1 MTGQHGIEI
10 ANLPEA
16 DLLEHSSTLPREQ
29 QARLRELREFLDAE
43 IRPHTAQHWT
53 RDEFAP
59 ELAAKCGEFGLG
71 DLRGPDTDAVFRGF
85 VSAELARADISM
97 SVYLALHSDLV
108 MATIDELGSE
118 EQKQQWLPGMRRM
131 EYTGCFALTE
141 PDHGSDVAGGIAT
154 TARLEGEEW
163 VLNGAKRWIG
173 NATIARIAIVWARDE
188 ADGQVKGFIV
198 ETDTPG
204 FTATKIEHKIAVK
217 IVQNADIA
225 LEEVRIPRGHHLP
238 GARSFKDTNVILEQS
253 RAGLAWQSVGA
264 QMAIFEVARRYAVER
279 QQFGRPLAAFQLTQ
293 DHLVRIAANTAASI
307 GLAHRTSVLRE
318 QGRMSMSQA
327 ALAKLKTSEMA
338 RESAALGRQLMGGNG
353 ILADREMGKI
363 FSDVEA
369 IFTYEGAHEVN
380 TLIVGRAL
388 TGVSAFV

>member
-1 MTGQHGIEI
+1 MTQQHIDI
-10 ANLPEA
+10 ADLPEA
-16 DLLEHSSTLPREQ
+16 DLLDHRSALPPEQ
-29 QARLRELREFLDAE
+29 QQRLRELREFLDTQ
-43 IRPHTAQHWT
+43 IRPHTAEHWS

-59 ELAAKCGEFGLG
+59 ELAARCGEFGLG
-71 DLRGPDTDAVFRGF
+71 DLRSPDTDPVLRGF
-85 VSAELARADISM
+85 VAAELARADISM

-131 EYTGCFALTE
+131 EFTGCFALTE
-141 PDHGSDVAGGIAT
+141 PEHGSDVAGGTTT
-154 TARLEGEEW
+154 TARREGDQW

-173 NATIARIAIVWARDE
+173 NGTIARIAIVWAKDE

-204 FTATKIEHKIAVK
+204 FTATKIEHKIAVR
-217 IVQNADIA
+217 IVQNADIT
-225 LEEVRIPRGHHLP
+225 LEDVRIPAQNHLP
-238 GARSFKDTNVILEQS
+238 RTRSFRDTNVILEQS
-253 RAGLAWQSVGA
+253 RAGLAWQAVGA
-264 QMAIFEVARRYAVER
+264 QMAVFDVARRYALER
-279 QQFGRPLAAFQLTQ
+279 QQFGRPLAGFQLMQ
-293 DHLVRIAANTAASI
+293 DHLVRIAANTTASI
-307 GLAHRTSVLRE
+307 GIAHRMSVLRA
-318 QGRMSMSQA
+318 QGTATMGQA
-327 ALAKLKTSEMA
+327 ALAKLSASRMA

-369 IFTYEGAHEVN
+369 IFTYEGTAEVN
-380 TLIVGRAL
+380 TLIAGRAL

>member
-1 MTGQHGIEI
+1 MTQQHIDI
-10 ANLPEA
+10 ADLPEA
-16 DLLEHSSTLPREQ
+16 DLLDHRSALPPEQ
-29 QARLRELREFLDAE
+29 QQRLRELREFLDTQ
-43 IRPHTAQHWT
+43 IRPHTAEHWS

-71 DLRGPDTDAVFRGF
+71 DLRSPDTDSVFRGF
-85 VSAELARADISM
+85 VAAELARADISI

-108 MATIDELGSE
+108 MATLDELGSE
-118 EQKQQWLPGMRRM
+118 EQKQQWLPPMRRM
-131 EYTGCFALTE
+131 EFTGCFALTE
-141 PDHGSDVAGGIAT
+141 PDHGSDVAGGLAT
-154 TARLEGEEW
+154 TARRDGDHW
-163 VLNGAKRWIG
+163 VLNGTKRWIG
-173 NATIARIAIVWARDE
+173 NGTIARIAIVWARDE

-217 IVQNADIA
+217 IVQNADIT
-225 LEEVRIPRGHHLP
+225 LEDVRIPASNHLP
-238 GARSFKDTNVILEQS
+238 GTASFKDTNVILEQS

-264 QMAIFEVARRYAVER
+264 QMAIFDVARRYALER
-279 QQFGRPLAAFQLTQ
+279 QQFGRPLASFQLTQ
-293 DHLVRIAANTAASI
+293 DHLVRIAANTTASTGI
-307 GLAHRTSVLRE
+307 AHR
-318 QGRMSMSQA
+318 MSQLRAQGTATMGQA
-327 ALAKLKTSEMA
+327 AMAKLKTSQMA

-369 IFTYEGAHEVN
+369 IFTYEGTAEVN

>member
-1 MTGQHGIEI
+1 MSAEHIDI
-10 ANLPEA
+10 ADLPEA
-16 DLLEHSSTLPREQ
+16 DLLDHRSALPQDQ
-29 QARLRELREFLDAE
+29 QRRLRELREFLDAE
-43 IRPHTAQHWT
+43 IRPHTAEHWS

-71 DLRGPDTDAVFRGF
+71 DLRSPDTDSVFRGF
-85 VSAELARADISM
+85 VAAELARADISI

-108 MATIDELGSE
+108 MATLDELGSE
-118 EQKQQWLPGMRRM
+118 EQKQQWLPPMRRM
-131 EYTGCFALTE
+131 EFTGCFALTE
-141 PDHGSDVAGGIAT
+141 PDHGSDVAGGLAT
-154 TARLEGEEW
+154 TARRDGDHW
-163 VLNGAKRWIG
+163 VLNGTKRWIG
-173 NATIARIAIVWARDE
+173 NGTIARIAIVWARDE

-217 IVQNADIA
+217 IVQNADIT
-225 LEEVRIPRGHHLP
+225 LEDVRIPASNHLP
-238 GARSFKDTNVILEQS
+238 GTASFKDTNVILEQS

-264 QMAIFEVARRYAVER
+264 QMAIFDVARRYALER
-279 QQFGRPLAAFQLTQ
+279 QQFGRPLAGFQLTQ
-293 DHLVRIAANTAASI
+293 DHLVRIAANTTASVGI
-307 GLAHRTSVLRE
+307 AHR
-318 QGRMSMSQA
+318 MSQLRAQGTATMGQA
-327 ALAKLKTSEMA
+327 AMAKLKTSQMA

-353 ILADREMGKI
+353 ILVDREMGKI

-369 IFTYEGAHEVN
+369 IFTYEGTAEVN

>member
-1 MTGQHGIEI
+1 MSAEHIDI
-10 ANLPEA
+10 ADLPEA
-16 DLLEHSSTLPREQ
+16 DLLDHRSALPQDQ
-29 QARLRELREFLDAE
+29 QRRLRELREFLDAE
-43 IRPHTAQHWT
+43 IRPHTAEHWS

-71 DLRGPDTDAVFRGF
+71 DLRSPDTDSVFRGF
-85 VSAELARADISM
+85 VAAELARADISI

-108 MATIDELGSE
+108 MATLDELGSE
-118 EQKQQWLPGMRRM
+118 EQKQQWLPPMRRM
-131 EYTGCFALTE
+131 EFTGCFALTE
-141 PDHGSDVAGGIAT
+141 PDHGSDVAGGLAT
-154 TARLEGEEW
+154 TARRDGDHW
-163 VLNGAKRWIG
+163 VLNGTKRWIG
-173 NATIARIAIVWARDE
+173 NGTIARIAIVWARDE

-217 IVQNADIA
+217 IVQNADIT
-225 LEEVRIPRGHHLP
+225 LEDVRIPASNHLP
-238 GARSFKDTNVILEQS
+238 GTSAFRDTNVILEQS

-264 QMAIFEVARRYAVER
+264 QMAIFDVARRYALER
-279 QQFGRPLAAFQLTQ
+279 RQFGRPLAGFQLTQ
-293 DHLVRIAANTAASI
+293 DHLVRIAANTTASVGI
-307 GLAHRTSVLRE
+307 AHR
-318 QGRMSMSQA
+318 MSQLRAQGTATMGQA
-327 ALAKLKTSEMA
+327 AIAKLKTSQMA

-353 ILADREMGKI
+353 ILVDREMGKI

-369 IFTYEGAHEVN
+369 IFTYEGTAEVN

>member
-1 MTGQHGIEI
+1 MSAEHIDI
-10 ANLPEA
+10 ADLPEA
-16 DLLEHSSTLPREQ
+16 DLLDHRSALPQDQ
-29 QARLRELREFLDAE
+29 QRRLRELREFLDAE
-43 IRPHTAQHWT
+43 IRPHTAEHWS

-71 DLRGPDTDAVFRGF
+71 DLRSPDTDSVFRGF
-85 VSAELARADISM
+85 VAAELARADISI

-108 MATIDELGSE
+108 MATLDELGSE
-118 EQKQQWLPGMRRM
+118 EQKQQWLPPMRRM
-131 EYTGCFALTE
+131 EFTGCFALTE
-141 PDHGSDVAGGIAT
+141 PDHGSDVAGGLAT
-154 TARLEGEEW
+154 TARRDGDHW
-163 VLNGAKRWIG
+163 VLNGTKRWIG
-173 NATIARIAIVWARDE
+173 NGTIARIAIVWARDE

-217 IVQNADIA
+217 IVQNADIT
-225 LEEVRIPRGHHLP
+225 LEDVRIPASNHLP
-238 GARSFKDTNVILEQS
+238 GTASFKDTNVILEQS

-264 QMAIFEVARRYAVER
+264 QMAIFDVARRYALER
-279 QQFGRPLAAFQLTQ
+279 QQFGRPLAGFQLTQ
-293 DHLVRIAANTAASI
+293 DHLVRIAANTTASTGI
-307 GLAHRTSVLRE
+307 AHR
-318 QGRMSMSQA
+318 MSQLRAQGQATMGQA
-327 ALAKLKTSEMA
+327 AMAKLKTSQMA

-369 IFTYEGAHEVN
+369 IFTYEGTAEVN

>member
-1 MTGQHGIEI
+1 MSAEHIDI
-10 ANLPEA
+10 ADLPEA
-16 DLLEHSSTLPREQ
+16 DLLDHRSALPQDQ
-29 QARLRELREFLDAE
+29 QRRLRELREFLDAE
-43 IRPHTAQHWT
+43 IRPHTAEHWS
-53 RDEFAP
+53 RDEFAS

-71 DLRGPDTDAVFRGF
+71 DLRSPDTDSVFRGF
-85 VSAELARADISM
+85 VAAELARADISI

-108 MATIDELGSE
+108 MATLDELGSE
-118 EQKQQWLPGMRRM
+118 EQKQQWLPPMRRM
-131 EYTGCFALTE
+131 EFTGCFALTE
-141 PDHGSDVAGGIAT
+141 PDHGSDVAGGLAT
-154 TARLEGEEW
+154 TARRDGDHW
-163 VLNGAKRWIG
+163 VLNGTKRWIG
-173 NATIARIAIVWARDE
+173 NGTIARIAIVWARDE

-217 IVQNADIA
+217 IVQNADIT
-225 LEEVRIPRGHHLP
+225 LEDVRIPASNHLP
-238 GARSFKDTNVILEQS
+238 GTASFKDTNVILEQS

-264 QMAIFEVARRYAVER
+264 QMAIFDVARRYALER
-279 QQFGRPLAAFQLTQ
+279 QQFGRPLASFQLTQ
-293 DHLVRIAANTAASI
+293 DHLVRIAANTTASTGI
-307 GLAHRTSVLRE
+307 AHR
-318 QGRMSMSQA
+318 MSQLRAQGQATMGQA
-327 ALAKLKTSEMA
+327 AMAKLKTSQMA

-369 IFTYEGAHEVN
+369 IFTYEGTAEVN

>member
-1 MTGQHGIEI
+1 MSAEHIDI
-10 ANLPEA
+10 ADLPEA
-16 DLLEHSSTLPREQ
+16 DLLDHRSALPQDQ
-29 QARLRELREFLDAE
+29 QRRLRELREFLDAE
-43 IRPHTAQHWT
+43 IRPHTAEHWS

-71 DLRGPDTDAVFRGF
+71 DLRSPDTDSVFRGF
-85 VSAELARADISM
+85 VAAELARADISI

-108 MATIDELGSE
+108 MATLDELGSE
-118 EQKQQWLPGMRRM
+118 EQKQQWLPPMRRM
-131 EYTGCFALTE
+131 EFTGCFALTE
-141 PDHGSDVAGGIAT
+141 PDHGSDVAGGLAT
-154 TARLEGEEW
+154 TARRDGDHW
-163 VLNGAKRWIG
+163 VLNGTKRWIG
-173 NATIARIAIVWARDE
+173 NGTIARIAIVWARDE

-217 IVQNADIA
+217 IVQNADIT
-225 LEEVRIPRGHHLP
+225 LEDVRIPASNHLP
-238 GARSFKDTNVILEQS
+238 GTSAFRDTNVILEQS

-264 QMAIFEVARRYAVER
+264 QMAIFDVARRYALER
-279 QQFGRPLAAFQLTQ
+279 RQFGRPLAGFQLTQ
-293 DHLVRIAANTAASI
+293 DHLVRIAANTTASVGI
-307 GLAHRTSVLRE
+307 AHR
-318 QGRMSMSQA
+318 MSQLRAQGQATMGQA
-327 ALAKLKTSEMA
+327 AMAKLKTSQMA

-369 IFTYEGAHEVN
+369 IFTYEGTAEVN

>member
-1 MTGQHGIEI
+1 MSAEHIDI
-10 ANLPEA
+10 ADLPEA
-16 DLLEHSSTLPREQ
+16 DLLDHRSALPQDQ
-29 QARLRELREFLDAE
+29 QRRLRELREFLDAE
-43 IRPHTAQHWT
+43 IRPHTAEHWS

-71 DLRGPDTDAVFRGF
+71 DLRSPDTDSVFRGF
-85 VSAELARADISM
+85 VAAELARADISI

-108 MATIDELGSE
+108 MTTLDELGSE
-118 EQKQQWLPGMRRM
+118 EQKQQWLPPMRRM
-131 EYTGCFALTE
+131 EFTGCFALTE
-141 PDHGSDVAGGIAT
+141 PDHGSDVAGGLAT
-154 TARLEGEEW
+154 TARRDGDHW
-163 VLNGAKRWIG
+163 VLNGTKRWIG
-173 NATIARIAIVWARDE
+173 NGTIARIAIVWARDE

-217 IVQNADIA
+217 IVQNADIT
-225 LEEVRIPRGHHLP
+225 LEDVRIPASNHLP
-238 GARSFKDTNVILEQS
+238 GTASFKDTNVILEQS

-264 QMAIFEVARRYAVER
+264 QMAIFDVARRYALER
-279 QQFGRPLAAFQLTQ
+279 QQFGRPLASFQLTQ
-293 DHLVRIAANTAASI
+293 DHLVRIAANTTASTGI
-307 GLAHRTSVLRE
+307 AHR
-318 QGRMSMSQA
+318 MSQLRAQGQATMGQA
-327 ALAKLKTSEMA
+327 AMAKLKTSQMA

-369 IFTYEGAHEVN
+369 IFTYEGTAEVN

>member
-1 MTGQHGIEI
+1 MSAEHIDT
-10 ANLPEA
+10 ADLPEA
-16 DLLEHSSTLPREQ
+16 DLLDHRSALPQDQ
-29 QARLRELREFLDAE
+29 QRGLRELREFLDAE
-43 IRPHTAQHWT
+43 IRPHTAEHWS

-71 DLRGPDTDAVFRGF
+71 DLRSPDTDSVFRGF
-85 VSAELARADISM
+85 VAAELARADISI

-108 MATIDELGSE
+108 MATLDELGSE
-118 EQKQQWLPGMRRM
+118 EQKQQWLPPMRRM
-131 EYTGCFALTE
+131 EFTGCFALTE
-141 PDHGSDVAGGIAT
+141 PDHGSDVAGGLAT
-154 TARLEGEEW
+154 TARRDGDHW
-163 VLNGAKRWIG
+163 VLNGTKRWIG
-173 NATIARIAIVWARDE
+173 NGTIARIAIVWARDE

-217 IVQNADIA
+217 IVQNADIT
-225 LEEVRIPRGHHLP
+225 LEDVRIPASNHLP
-238 GARSFKDTNVILEQS
+238 GTASFKDTNVILEQS

-264 QMAIFEVARRYAVER
+264 QMAIFDVARRYALER
-279 QQFGRPLAAFQLTQ
+279 RQFGRPLAGFQLTQ
-293 DHLVRIAANTAASI
+293 DHLVRIAANTTASVGI
-307 GLAHRTSVLRE
+307 AHR
-318 QGRMSMSQA
+318 MSQLRAQGTATMGQA
-327 ALAKLKTSEMA
+327 AMAKLKTSQMA

-353 ILADREMGKI
+353 ILVDREMGKI

-369 IFTYEGAHEVN
+369 IFTYEGTAEVN

>member
-1 MTGQHGIEI
+1 MSAEHIDI
-10 ANLPEA
+10 ADLPEA
-16 DLLEHSSTLPREQ
+16 DLLDHRSALPQDQ
-29 QARLRELREFLDAE
+29 QRRLRELREFLDAE
-43 IRPHTAQHWT
+43 IRPHTAEHWS

-71 DLRGPDTDAVFRGF
+71 DLRSPDTDSVFRGF
-85 VSAELARADISM
+85 VAAELARADISI

-108 MATIDELGSE
+108 MATLDELGSE
-118 EQKQQWLPGMRRM
+118 EQKQQWLPPMRRM
-131 EYTGCFALTE
+131 EFTGCFALTE
-141 PDHGSDVAGGIAT
+141 PDHGSDVAGGLAT
-154 TARLEGEEW
+154 TARRDGDHW
-163 VLNGAKRWIG
+163 VLNGTKRWIG
-173 NATIARIAIVWARDE
+173 NGTIARIAIVWARDE

-217 IVQNADIA
+217 IVQNADIT
-225 LEEVRIPRGHHLP
+225 LEDVRIPASNHLP
-238 GARSFKDTNVILEQS
+238 GTSAFRDTNVILEQS

-264 QMAIFEVARRYAVER
+264 QMAIFDVARRYALER
-279 QQFGRPLAAFQLTQ
+279 RQFGRPLAGFQLTQ
-293 DHLVRIAANTAASI
+293 DHLVRIAANTTASVGI
-307 GLAHRTSVLRE
+307 AHR
-318 QGRMSMSQA
+318 MSQLRAQGTATMGQA
-327 ALAKLKTSEMA
+327 AMAKLKTSQMA

-353 ILADREMGKI
+353 ILVDREMGKI

-369 IFTYEGAHEVN
+369 IFTYEGTAEVN

>member
-1 MTGQHGIEI
+1 MSAEHIDI
-10 ANLPEA
+10 ADLPEA
-16 DLLEHSSTLPREQ
+16 DLLDHRSALPQDQ
-29 QARLRELREFLDAE
+29 QRRLRELREFLDAE
-43 IRPHTAQHWT
+43 IRPHTAEHWS

-71 DLRGPDTDAVFRGF
+71 DLRSPDTDSVFRGF
-85 VSAELARADISM
+85 VAAELARADISL

-108 MATIDELGSE
+108 MATLDELGSE
-118 EQKQQWLPGMRRM
+118 EQKQQWLPPMRRM
-131 EYTGCFALTE
+131 EFTGCFALTE
-141 PDHGSDVAGGIAT
+141 PDHGSDVAGGLAT
-154 TARLEGEEW
+154 TARRDGDHW
-163 VLNGAKRWIG
+163 VLNGTKRWIG
-173 NATIARIAIVWARDE
+173 NGTIARIAIVWARDE

-217 IVQNADIA
+217 IVQNADIT
-225 LEEVRIPRGHHLP
+225 LEDVRIPASNHLP
-238 GARSFKDTNVILEQS
+238 GTASFKDTNVILEQS

-264 QMAIFEVARRYAVER
+264 QMAIFDVARRYALER
-279 QQFGRPLAAFQLTQ
+279 QQFGRPLAGFQLTQ
-293 DHLVRIAANTAASI
+293 DHLVRIAANTTASVGI
-307 GLAHRTSVLRE
+307 AHR
-318 QGRMSMSQA
+318 MSQLRAQGTATMGQA
-327 ALAKLKTSEMA
+327 AMAKLKTSQMA

-353 ILADREMGKI
+353 ILVDREMGKI

-369 IFTYEGAHEVN
+369 IFTYEGTAEVN

>member
-1 MTGQHGIEI
+1 MSAEHIDI
-10 ANLPEA
+10 ADLPEA
-16 DLLEHSSTLPREQ
+16 DLLDHRSALPQDQ
-29 QARLRELREFLDAE
+29 QRRLRELREFLDAE
-43 IRPHTAQHWT
+43 IRPHTAEHWS

-71 DLRGPDTDAVFRGF
+71 DLRSPDTDSVFRGF
-85 VSAELARADISM
+85 VAAELARADISI

-108 MATIDELGSE
+108 MATLDELGSE
-118 EQKQQWLPGMRRM
+118 EQKQQWLPPMRRM
-131 EYTGCFALTE
+131 EFTGCFALTE
-141 PDHGSDVAGGIAT
+141 PDHGSDVAGGLAT
-154 TARLEGEEW
+154 TARRDGDHW
-163 VLNGAKRWIG
+163 VLNGTKRWIG
-173 NATIARIAIVWARDE
+173 NGTIARIAIVWARDE

-217 IVQNADIA
+217 IVQNADIT
-225 LEEVRIPRGHHLP
+225 LEDVRIPASNHLP
-238 GARSFKDTNVILEQS
+238 GTASFKDTNVILEQS

-264 QMAIFEVARRYAVER
+264 QMAIFDVARRYALER
-279 QQFGRPLAAFQLTQ
+279 QQFGRPLASFQLTQ
-293 DHLVRIAANTAASI
+293 DHLVRIAANTTASTGI
-307 GLAHRTSVLRE
+307 AHR
-318 QGRMSMSQA
+318 MSQLRAQGTATMGQA
-327 ALAKLKTSEMA
+327 AMAKLKTSQMA

-369 IFTYEGAHEVN
+369 IFTYEGTAEVN

>member
-1 MTGQHGIEI
+1 MSAEHIDI
-10 ANLPEA
+10 ADLPEA
-16 DLLEHSSTLPREQ
+16 DLLDHRSALPQDQ
-29 QARLRELREFLDAE
+29 QRRLRELREFLDAE
-43 IRPHTAQHWT
+43 IRPHTAEHWS

-71 DLRGPDTDAVFRGF
+71 DLRSPDTDSVFRGF
-85 VSAELARADISM
+85 VAAELARADISI

-108 MATIDELGSE
+108 MATLDELGSE
-118 EQKQQWLPGMRRM
+118 EQKQQWLPPMRRM
-131 EYTGCFALTE
+131 DFTGCFALTE
-141 PDHGSDVAGGIAT
+141 PDHGSDVAGGLAT
-154 TARLEGEEW
+154 TARRDGDHW
-163 VLNGAKRWIG
+163 VLNGTKRWIG
-173 NATIARIAIVWARDE
+173 NGTIARIAIVWARDE

-204 FTATKIEHKIAVK
+204 FTATKIKHKIAVK
-217 IVQNADIA
+217 IVQNADIT
-225 LEEVRIPRGHHLP
+225 LEDVRIPASNHLP
-238 GARSFKDTNVILEQS
+238 GTASFKDTNVILEQS

-264 QMAIFEVARRYAVER
+264 QMAIFDVARRYALER
-279 QQFGRPLAAFQLTQ
+279 QQFGRPLAGFQLTQ
-293 DHLVRIAANTAASI
+293 DHLVRIAANTTASTGI
-307 GLAHRTSVLRE
+307 AHR
-318 QGRMSMSQA
+318 MSQLRAQGQATMGQA
-327 ALAKLKTSEMA
+327 AMAKLKTSQMA

-369 IFTYEGAHEVN
+369 IFTYEGTAEVN

>member
-1 MTGQHGIEI
+1 MSAEHIDI
-10 ANLPEA
+10 ADLPEA
-16 DLLEHSSTLPREQ
+16 DLLDHRSALPQDQ
-29 QARLRELREFLDAE
+29 QRRLRELREFLDAE
-43 IRPHTAQHWT
+43 IRPHTAEHWS

-71 DLRGPDTDAVFRGF
+71 DLRSPDTDSVFRGF
-85 VSAELARADISM
+85 VAAELARADISI

-108 MATIDELGSE
+108 MATLDELGSE
-118 EQKQQWLPGMRRM
+118 EQKQQWLPPMRRM
-131 EYTGCFALTE
+131 EFTGCFALTE
-141 PDHGSDVAGGIAT
+141 PDHGSDVAGGLAT
-154 TARLEGEEW
+154 TARRDGDHW
-163 VLNGAKRWIG
+163 VLNGTKRWIG
-173 NATIARIAIVWARDE
+173 NGTIARIAIVWARDE

-217 IVQNADIA
+217 IVQNADIT
-225 LEEVRIPRGHHLP
+225 LEDVRIPASNHLP
-238 GARSFKDTNVILEQS
+238 GTASFKDTNVILEQS

-264 QMAIFEVARRYAVER
+264 QMAIFDVARRYALER
-279 QQFGRPLAAFQLTQ
+279 QQFGRPLAGFQLTQ
-293 DHLVRIAANTAASI
+293 DHLVRIAANTTASVGI
-307 GLAHRTSVLRE
+307 AHR
-318 QGRMSMSQA
+318 MSQLRAQGTATMGQA
-327 ALAKLKTSEMA
+327 AMAKLKTSQMA

-369 IFTYEGAHEVN
+369 IFTYEGTAEVN

>member
-1 MTGQHGIEI
+1 MSAEHIDI
-10 ANLPEA
+10 ADLPEA
-16 DLLEHSSTLPREQ
+16 DLLDHRSALPQDQ
-29 QARLRELREFLDAE
+29 QRRLRELREFLDAE
-43 IRPHTAQHWT
+43 IRPHTAEHWS

-71 DLRGPDTDAVFRGF
+71 DLRSPDTDSVFRGF
-85 VSAELARADISM
+85 VAAELARADISI

-108 MATIDELGSE
+108 MATLDELGSE
-118 EQKQQWLPGMRRM
+118 EQKQQWLPPMRRM
-131 EYTGCFALTE
+131 EFTGCFALTE
-141 PDHGSDVAGGIAT
+141 PDHGSDVAGGLAT
-154 TARLEGEEW
+154 TARRDGDHW
-163 VLNGAKRWIG
+163 VLNGTKRWIG
-173 NATIARIAIVWARDE
+173 NGTIARIAIVWARDE

-217 IVQNADIA
+217 IVQNADIT
-225 LEEVRIPRGHHLP
+225 LEDVRIPASNHLP
-238 GARSFKDTNVILEQS
+238 GTRAFRDTNVILEQS

-264 QMAIFEVARRYAVER
+264 QMAIFDVARRYALER
-279 QQFGRPLAAFQLTQ
+279 RQFGRPLAGFQLTQ
-293 DHLVRIAANTAASI
+293 DHLVRIAANTTASVGI
-307 GLAHRTSVLRE
+307 AHR
-318 QGRMSMSQA
+318 MSQLRAQGTATMGQA
-327 ALAKLKTSEMA
+327 AMAKLKTSQMA

-353 ILADREMGKI
+353 ILVDREMGKI

-369 IFTYEGAHEVN
+369 IFTYEGTAEVN

>member
-1 MTGQHGIEI
+1 MSAEHIDI
-10 ANLPEA
+10 ADLPEA
-16 DLLEHSSTLPREQ
+16 DLLDHRSALPQDQ
-29 QARLRELREFLDAE
+29 QRRLRELREFLDAE
-43 IRPHTAQHWT
+43 IRPHTAEHWS

-71 DLRGPDTDAVFRGF
+71 DLRSPDTDSVFRGF
-85 VSAELARADISM
+85 VAAELARADISI

-108 MATIDELGSE
+108 MATLDELGSE
-118 EQKQQWLPGMRRM
+118 EQKQQWLPPMRRM
-131 EYTGCFALTE
+131 EFTGCFALTE
-141 PDHGSDVAGGIAT
+141 PDHGSDVAGGLAT
-154 TARLEGEEW
+154 TARRDGDHW
-163 VLNGAKRWIG
+163 VLNGTKRWIG
-173 NATIARIAIVWARDE
+173 NGTIARIAIVWARDE

-217 IVQNADIA
+217 IVQNADIT
-225 LEEVRIPRGHHLP
+225 LEDVRIPASNHLP
-238 GARSFKDTNVILEQS
+238 GTASFKDTNVILEQS

-264 QMAIFEVARRYAVER
+264 QMAIFDVARRYALER
-279 QQFGRPLAAFQLTQ
+279 QQFGRPLAGFQLTQ
-293 DHLVRIAANTAASI
+293 DHLVRIAANTTASVGI
-307 GLAHRTSVLRE
+307 AHR
-318 QGRMSMSQA
+318 MSQLRAQGQATMGQA
-327 ALAKLKTSEMA
+327 AMAKLKTSQMA

-369 IFTYEGAHEVN
+369 IFTYEGTAEVN

>member
-1 MTGQHGIEI
+1 MSAEHIDI
-10 ANLPEA
+10 ADLPEA
-16 DLLEHSSTLPREQ
+16 DLLDHRSALPQDQ
-29 QARLRELREFLDAE
+29 QRRLRELREFLDAE
-43 IRPHTAQHWT
+43 IRPHTAEHWS

-71 DLRGPDTDAVFRGF
+71 DLRSPDTDSVFRGF
-85 VSAELARADISM
+85 VAAELARADISI

-108 MATIDELGSE
+108 MATLDELGSE
-118 EQKQQWLPGMRRM
+118 EQKQQWLPPMRRM
-131 EYTGCFALTE
+131 EFTGCFALTE
-141 PDHGSDVAGGIAT
+141 PDHGSDVAGGLAT
-154 TARLEGEEW
+154 TARRDGDHW
-163 VLNGAKRWIG
+163 VLNGTKRWIG
-173 NATIARIAIVWARDE
+173 NGTIARIAIVWARDE

-217 IVQNADIA
+217 IVQNADIT
-225 LEEVRIPRGHHLP
+225 LEDVRIPASNHLP
-238 GARSFKDTNVILEQS
+238 GTASFKDTNVILEQS

-264 QMAIFEVARRYAVER
+264 QMAIFDVARRYALER
-279 QQFGRPLAAFQLTQ
+279 QQFGRPLASFQLTQ
-293 DHLVRIAANTAASI
+293 DHLVRIAANTTASTGI
-307 GLAHRTSVLRE
+307 AHR
-318 QGRMSMSQA
+318 MSQLRAQGQATMGQA
-327 ALAKLKTSEMA
+327 AMAKLKTSQMA

-369 IFTYEGAHEVN
+369 IFTYEGTAEVN

>member
-1 MTGQHGIEI
+1 MSAEHIDI
-10 ANLPEA
+10 ADLPEA
-16 DLLEHSSTLPREQ
+16 DLLDHRSALPQDQ
-29 QARLRELREFLDAE
+29 QRRLRELREFLDAE
-43 IRPHTAQHWT
+43 IRPHTAEHWS

-71 DLRGPDTDAVFRGF
+71 DLRSPDTDSVFRGF
-85 VSAELARADISM
+85 VAAELARADISI

-108 MATIDELGSE
+108 MATLDELGSE
-118 EQKQQWLPGMRRM
+118 EQKQQWLPPMRRM
-131 EYTGCFALTE
+131 EFTGCFALTE
-141 PDHGSDVAGGIAT
+141 PDHGSDVAGGLAT
-154 TARLEGEEW
+154 TARRDGDHW
-163 VLNGAKRWIG
+163 VLNGTKRWIG
-173 NATIARIAIVWARDE
+173 NGTIARIAIVWARDE

-204 FTATKIEHKIAVK
+204 FTATKIKHKIAVK
-217 IVQNADIA
+217 IVQNADIT
-225 LEEVRIPRGHHLP
+225 LEDVRIPASNHLP
-238 GARSFKDTNVILEQS
+238 GTASFKDTNVILEQS

-264 QMAIFEVARRYAVER
+264 QMAIFDVARRYALER
-279 QQFGRPLAAFQLTQ
+279 QQFGRPLAGFQLTQ
-293 DHLVRIAANTAASI
+293 DHLVRIAANTTASTGI
-307 GLAHRTSVLRE
+307 AHR
-318 QGRMSMSQA
+318 MSQLRAQGQATMGQA
-327 ALAKLKTSEMA
+327 AMAKLKTSQMA

-369 IFTYEGAHEVN
+369 IFTYEGTAEVN

>member
-1 MTGQHGIEI
+1 MI
-10 ANLPEA
+10 AEHIDIADLPEA
-16 DLLEHSSTLPREQ
+16 DLLDHRSALPQDQ
-29 QARLRELREFLDAE
+29 QRRLRELREFLDAE
-43 IRPHTAQHWT
+43 IRPHTAEHWS

-71 DLRGPDTDAVFRGF
+71 DLRSPDTDSVFRGF
-85 VSAELARADISM
+85 VAAELARADISI

-108 MATIDELGSE
+108 MATLDELGSE
-118 EQKQQWLPGMRRM
+118 EQKQQWLPPMRRM
-131 EYTGCFALTE
+131 EFTGCFALTE
-141 PDHGSDVAGGIAT
+141 PDHGSDVAGGLAT
-154 TARLEGEEW
+154 TARRDGDHW
-163 VLNGAKRWIG
+163 VLNGTKRWIG
-173 NATIARIAIVWARDE
+173 NGTIARIAIVWARDE

-217 IVQNADIA
+217 IVQNADIT
-225 LEEVRIPRGHHLP
+225 LEDVRIPVSNHLP
-238 GARSFKDTNVILEQS
+238 GTSSFRDTNVILEQS

-264 QMAIFEVARRYAVER
+264 QMAIFDVARRYALER
-279 QQFGRPLAAFQLTQ
+279 RQFGRPLAGFQLTQ
-293 DHLVRIAANTAASI
+293 DHLVRIAANTTASVGI
-307 GLAHRTSVLRE
+307 AHR
-318 QGRMSMSQA
+318 MSQLRAQGTATMGQA
-327 ALAKLKTSEMA
+327 AMAKLKTSQLA

-353 ILADREMGKI
+353 ILVDREMGKI

-369 IFTYEGAHEVN
+369 IFTYEGTAEVN

>member
-1 MTGQHGIEI
+1 MSAEHIDI
-10 ANLPEA
+10 ADLPEA
-16 DLLEHSSTLPREQ
+16 DLLDHRSALPQDQ
-29 QARLRELREFLDAE
+29 QRRLRELREFLDAE
-43 IRPHTAQHWT
+43 IRPHTAEHWS

-71 DLRGPDTDAVFRGF
+71 DLRSPDTDSVFRGF
-85 VSAELARADISM
+85 VAAELARADISI

-108 MATIDELGSE
+108 MATLDELGSE
-118 EQKQQWLPGMRRM
+118 EQKQQWLPPMRRM
-131 EYTGCFALTE
+131 EFTGCFALTE
-141 PDHGSDVAGGIAT
+141 PDHGSDVAGGLAT
-154 TARLEGEEW
+154 TARRDGDHW
-163 VLNGAKRWIG
+163 VLNGTKRWIG
-173 NATIARIAIVWARDE
+173 NGTIARIAIVWARDE

-217 IVQNADIA
+217 IVQNADIT
-225 LEEVRIPRGHHLP
+225 LEDVRIPASNHLP
-238 GARSFKDTNVILEQS
+238 GTSAFRDTNVILEQS

-264 QMAIFEVARRYAVER
+264 QMAIFDVARRYALER
-279 QQFGRPLAAFQLTQ
+279 RQFGRPLAGFQLTQ
-293 DHLVRIAANTAASI
+293 DHLVRIAANTTASVGI
-307 GLAHRTSVLRE
+307 AHR
-318 QGRMSMSQA
+318 MSQLRAQGTATMGQA
-327 ALAKLKTSEMA
+327 AMAKLKTSQMA

-369 IFTYEGAHEVN
+369 IFTYEGTAEVN

>member
-1 MTGQHGIEI
+1 MSAEHIDI
-10 ANLPEA
+10 ADLPEA
-16 DLLEHSSTLPREQ
+16 DLLDHRSALPQDQ
-29 QARLRELREFLDAE
+29 QRRLRELREFLDAE
-43 IRPHTAQHWT
+43 IRPHTAEHWS

-71 DLRGPDTDAVFRGF
+71 DLRSPDTDSVFRGF
-85 VSAELARADISM
+85 VAAELARADISI

-108 MATIDELGSE
+108 MATLDELGSE
-118 EQKQQWLPGMRRM
+118 EQKQQWLPPMRRM
-131 EYTGCFALTE
+131 EFTGCFALTE
-141 PDHGSDVAGGIAT
+141 PDHGSDVAGGLAT
-154 TARLEGEEW
+154 TARRDGDHW
-163 VLNGAKRWIG
+163 VLNGTKRWIG
-173 NATIARIAIVWARDE
+173 NGTIARIAIVWARDE

-217 IVQNADIA
+217 IVQNADIT
-225 LEEVRIPRGHHLP
+225 LEDVRIPASNHLP
-238 GARSFKDTNVILEQS
+238 GTASFKDTNVILEQS

-264 QMAIFEVARRYAVER
+264 QMAIFDVARRYALER
-279 QQFGRPLAAFQLTQ
+279 QQFGRPLASFQLTQ
-293 DHLVRIAANTAASI
+293 DHLVRIAANTTASTGI
-307 GLAHRTSVLRE
+307 AHR
-318 QGRMSMSQA
+318 MSQLRAQGQATMGQA
-327 ALAKLKTSEMA
+327 AMAKLKTSQVA

-369 IFTYEGAHEVN
+369 IFTYEGTAEVN

>member
-1 MTGQHGIEI
+1 MSAEHIDL
-10 ANLPEA
+10 ADLPEA
-16 DLLEHSSTLPREQ
+16 DLLDHRSALPQDQ
-29 QARLRELREFLDAE
+29 QRRLRELREFLDAE
-43 IRPHTAQHWT
+43 IRPHTAEHWS

-71 DLRGPDTDAVFRGF
+71 DLRSPDTDSVFRGF
-85 VSAELARADISM
+85 VAAELARADISI

-108 MATIDELGSE
+108 MATLDELGSE
-118 EQKQQWLPGMRRM
+118 EQKQQWLPPMRRM
-131 EYTGCFALTE
+131 DFTGCFALTE
-141 PDHGSDVAGGIAT
+141 PDHGSDVAGGLAT
-154 TARLEGEEW
+154 TARRDGDHW
-163 VLNGAKRWIG
+163 VLNGTKRWIG
-173 NATIARIAIVWARDE
+173 NGTIARIAIVWARDE

-204 FTATKIEHKIAVK
+204 FTATKIKHKIAVK
-217 IVQNADIA
+217 IVQNADIT
-225 LEEVRIPRGHHLP
+225 LEDVRIPASNHLP
-238 GARSFKDTNVILEQS
+238 GTASFKDTNVILEQS

-264 QMAIFEVARRYAVER
+264 QMAIFDVARRYALER
-279 QQFGRPLAAFQLTQ
+279 QQFGRPLAGFQLTQ
-293 DHLVRIAANTAASI
+293 DHLVRIAANTTASTGI
-307 GLAHRTSVLRE
+307 AHR
-318 QGRMSMSQA
+318 MSQLRAQGQATMGQA
-327 ALAKLKTSEMA
+327 AMAKLKTSQMA

-369 IFTYEGAHEVN
+369 IFTYEGTAEVN

>member
-1 MTGQHGIEI
+1 MSAEHIDI
-10 ANLPEA
+10 ADLPEA
-16 DLLEHSSTLPREQ
+16 DLLDHRSALPQDQ
-29 QARLRELREFLDAE
+29 QRRLRELREFLDAE
-43 IRPHTAQHWT
+43 IRPHTAEHWS

-71 DLRGPDTDAVFRGF
+71 DLRSPDTDSVFRGF
-85 VSAELARADISM
+85 VAAELARADISI

-108 MATIDELGSE
+108 MATLDELGSE
-118 EQKQQWLPGMRRM
+118 EQKQQWLPPMRRM
-131 EYTGCFALTE
+131 EFTGCFALTE
-141 PDHGSDVAGGIAT
+141 PDHGSDVAGGLAT
-154 TARLEGEEW
+154 TARRDGDHW
-163 VLNGAKRWIG
+163 VLNGTKRWIG
-173 NATIARIAIVWARDE
+173 NGTIARIAIVWARDE

-217 IVQNADIA
+217 IVQNADIT
-225 LEEVRIPRGHHLP
+225 LEDVRIPASNHLP
-238 GARSFKDTNVILEQS
+238 GTASFKDTNVILEQS

-264 QMAIFEVARRYAVER
+264 QMAIFDVARRYALER
-279 QQFGRPLAAFQLTQ
+279 QQFGRPLASFQLTQ
-293 DHLVRIAANTAASI
+293 DHLVRIAANTTASVGI
-307 GLAHRTSVLRE
+307 AHR
-318 QGRMSMSQA
+318 MSQLRAQGQATMGQA
-327 ALAKLKTSEMA
+327 AMAKLKTSQMA

-369 IFTYEGAHEVN
+369 IFTYEGTAEVN

>member
-1 MTGQHGIEI
+1 MSAEHIDI
-10 ANLPEA
+10 ADLPEA
-16 DLLEHSSTLPREQ
+16 DLLDHRSALPQDQ
-29 QARLRELREFLDAE
+29 QRRLRELREFLDAE
-43 IRPHTAQHWT
+43 IRPHTAEHWS

-71 DLRGPDTDAVFRGF
+71 DLRSPDTDSVFRGF
-85 VSAELARADISM
+85 VAAELARADISI

-108 MATIDELGSE
+108 MATLDELGSE
-118 EQKQQWLPGMRRM
+118 EQKQQWLPPMRRM
-131 EYTGCFALTE
+131 EFTGCFALTE
-141 PDHGSDVAGGIAT
+141 PDHGSDVAGGLAT
-154 TARLEGEEW
+154 TARRDGDHW
-163 VLNGAKRWIG
+163 VLNGTKRWIG
-173 NATIARIAIVWARDE
+173 NGTIARIAIVWARDE

-217 IVQNADIA
+217 IVQNADIT
-225 LEEVRIPRGHHLP
+225 LEDVRIPASNHLP
-238 GARSFKDTNVILEQS
+238 GTASFKDTNVILEQS

-264 QMAIFEVARRYAVER
+264 QMAIFDVARRYALER
-279 QQFGRPLAAFQLTQ
+279 RQFGRPLAGFQLTQ
-293 DHLVRIAANTAASI
+293 DHLVRIAANTTASVGI
-307 GLAHRTSVLRE
+307 AHR
-318 QGRMSMSQA
+318 MSQLRAQGTATMGQA
-327 ALAKLKTSEMA
+327 AMAKLKTSQMA

-353 ILADREMGKI
+353 ILVDREMGKI

-369 IFTYEGAHEVN
+369 IFTYEGTAEVN

>member
-1 MTGQHGIEI
+1 MSAEHIDI
-10 ANLPEA
+10 ADLPEA
-16 DLLEHSSTLPREQ
+16 DLLDHRSALPQDQ
-29 QARLRELREFLDAE
+29 QRRLRELREFLDAE
-43 IRPHTAQHWT
+43 IRPHTAEHWS

-71 DLRGPDTDAVFRGF
+71 DLRSPDTDSVFRGF
-85 VSAELARADISM
+85 VAAELARADISI

-108 MATIDELGSE
+108 MATLDELGSE
-118 EQKQQWLPGMRRM
+118 EQKQQWLPPMRRM
-131 EYTGCFALTE
+131 EFTGCFALTE
-141 PDHGSDVAGGIAT
+141 PDHGSDVAGGLAT
-154 TARLEGEEW
+154 TARRDGDHW
-163 VLNGAKRWIG
+163 VLNGTKRWIG
-173 NATIARIAIVWARDE
+173 NGTIARIAIVWARDE

-217 IVQNADIA
+217 IVQNADIT
-225 LEEVRIPRGHHLP
+225 LEDVRIPASNHLP
-238 GARSFKDTNVILEQS
+238 GTASFKDTNVILEQS

-264 QMAIFEVARRYAVER
+264 QMAIFDVARRYALER
-279 QQFGRPLAAFQLTQ
+279 QQFGRPLASFQLTQ
-293 DHLVRIAANTAASI
+293 DHLVRIAANTTASTGI
-307 GLAHRTSVLRE
+307 AHR
-318 QGRMSMSQA
+318 MSQLRAQGQATMGQA
-327 ALAKLKTSEMA
+327 AMAKLKTSQMA

-353 ILADREMGKI
+353 ILADREMVKI

-369 IFTYEGAHEVN
+369 IFTYEGTAEVN

>member
-1 MTGQHGIEI
+1 MSAEHIDI
-10 ANLPEA
+10 ADLPEA
-16 DLLEHSSTLPREQ
+16 DLLDHRSALPQDQ
-29 QARLRELREFLDAE
+29 QRRLRELREFLDAE
-43 IRPHTAQHWT
+43 IRPHTAEHWS

-71 DLRGPDTDAVFRGF
+71 DLRSPDTDSVFRGF
-85 VSAELARADISM
+85 VAAELARADISI

-108 MATIDELGSE
+108 MATLDELGSE
-118 EQKQQWLPGMRRM
+118 EQKQQWLPPMRRM
-131 EYTGCFALTE
+131 EFTGCFALTE
-141 PDHGSDVAGGIAT
+141 PDHGSDVAGGLTT
-154 TARLEGEEW
+154 TARRDGDHW
-163 VLNGAKRWIG
+163 VLNGTKRWIG
-173 NATIARIAIVWARDE
+173 NGTIARIAIVWARDE

-217 IVQNADIA
+217 IVQNADIT
-225 LEEVRIPRGHHLP
+225 LEDVRIPASNHLP
-238 GARSFKDTNVILEQS
+238 GTSAFRDTNVILEQS

-264 QMAIFEVARRYAVER
+264 QMAIFDVARRYALER
-279 QQFGRPLAAFQLTQ
+279 RQFGRPLAGFQLTQ
-293 DHLVRIAANTAASI
+293 DHLVRIAANTTASVGI
-307 GLAHRTSVLRE
+307 AHR
-318 QGRMSMSQA
+318 MSQLRAQGTATMGQA
-327 ALAKLKTSEMA
+327 AMAKLKTSQMA

-353 ILADREMGKI
+353 ILVDREMGKI

-369 IFTYEGAHEVN
+369 IFTYEGTAEVN